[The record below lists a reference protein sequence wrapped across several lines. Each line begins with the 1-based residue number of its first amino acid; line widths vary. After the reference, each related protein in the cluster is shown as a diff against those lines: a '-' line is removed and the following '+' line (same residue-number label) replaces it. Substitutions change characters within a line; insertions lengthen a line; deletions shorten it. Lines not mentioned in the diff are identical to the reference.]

1 MVSVEKVTIQGSH
14 VFKIFMK
21 SEPTDAIYLGM
32 VSIEKLLEM
41 NNWLN
46 EIIDMKHPDNI
57 QKIWESLVINIAN
70 NKSELPSVG
79 GNVLAATAE
88 IRCNFNAVLEFDI
101 ARCEPAVFQEQEE
114 EEEEKV

>member
-14 VFKIFMK
+14 LFKISMK
-21 SEPTDAIYLGM
+21 NEPTDAIYLGM

-41 NNWLN
+41 SKWLN
-46 EIIDMKHPDNI
+46 DIIDLKHPKNI
-57 QKIWESLVINIAN
+57 QKMWESLVINIANN

-88 IRCNFNAVLEFDI
+88 IRHYKVRTSRLSRTRRRGRKSLE
-101 ARCEPAVFQEQEE
+101 
-114 EEEEKV
+114 